1 MFRLILLLV
10 IHCST
15 LGCLA
20 RIFIF
25 TKAECRTLD
34 PEFCNFESCEIFST
48 NNKTNLDIYVKMH
61 YKNPINQVSV
71 ALAAYKT
78 TRNNRVSIFNETID
92 FCLFMRQSFASK
104 FSAIATGPI
113 LKISNI
119 NHTCPYQHDII
130 IKGII
135 NNFNF
140 FSGMPA
146 PKGNYVLYMRVSAF
160 KKWKAEVQFYARS
173 AV

>member
-71 ALAAYKT
+71 SNLGVSHIIKLYFSMWCSFLKVALAAYKT

-119 NHTCPYQHDII
+119 NHTCPYQVCREL
-130 IKGII
+130 
-135 NNFNF
+135 NF
-140 FSGMPA
+140 FNRLIFNLFLNSMI
-146 PKGNYVLYMRVSAF
+146 
-160 KKWKAEVQFYARS
+160 
-173 AV
+173 